1 MTTQYGLIRL
11 VCSHAGGKR
20 QTMMPPI
27 GMLPNGELD
36 VVWPGWKP
44 PTIFVRGGFDPD
56 DLEDMSD
63 IDDYDY
69 LFVD

>member
-1 MTTQYGLIRL
+1 
-11 VCSHAGGKR
+11 
-20 QTMMPPI
+20 MMPPI